1 MQQRTRRSAPRPVWL
16 GLVLAVLAA
25 AVVAWRSGAAPWSE
39 PAQPTASS
47 SVAPRSAQQPASNGV
62 AARPSGAVQVDRE
75 RIAREA
81 TWAPGQL
88 RAHVEKHGR
97 EGPWAS
103 EADFDASA
111 RETIRIGTA
120 FTYLDRESNAERIG
134 FYHRDSNRF
143 VGVSSDGRRI
153 TTQFKP
159 DRGEAY
165 VRGLDRS
172 TYR

>member
-1 MQQRTRRSAPRPVWL
+1 MMLSRIGGGSAMRRAL
-16 GLVLAVLAA
+16 LAVCLLLAVAGCRGATFPSLPSRPSSGQAGQVEQAA
-25 AVVAWRSGAAPWSE
+25 AAPAK
-39 PAQPTASS
+39 PGG
-47 SVAPRSAQQPASNGV
+47 SVE
-62 AARPSGAVQVDRE
+62 VDRE

-81 TWAPGQL
+81 IWAPGQL
-88 RAHVEKHGR
+88 RAHVDKHGR

-103 EADFDASA
+103 EAEYDASA
-111 RETIRIGTA
+111 RDTIRIGTA
-120 FTYLDRESNAERIG
+120 FTYQDRESDAERLG
-134 FYHRDSNRF
+134 FYHKNSNRF
-143 VGVSSDGRRI
+143 TGVTRDGRRI

>member
-1 MQQRTRRSAPRPVWL
+1 
-16 GLVLAVLAA
+16 
-25 AVVAWRSGAAPWSE
+25 VV
-39 PAQPTASS
+39 
-47 SVAPRSAQQPASNGV
+47 
-62 AARPSGAVQVDRE
+62 VDRE

-88 RAHVEKHGR
+88 RAHVDKHGR

-103 EADFDASA
+103 ESEYDASA
-111 RETIRIGTA
+111 RDTIRIGTA
-120 FTYLDRESNAERIG
+120 FTYRDRESNAQRLG
-134 FYHRDSNRF
+134 FYHKDSNRF
-143 VGVSSDGRRI
+143 TGVTRDGRRI

>member
-1 MQQRTRRSAPRPVWL
+1 MVVRQKHLWLMLALVCLLLPVLVGCRSATV
-16 GLVLAVLAA
+16 GQAA
-25 AVVAWRSGAAPWSE
+25 SAPAK
-39 PAQPTASS
+39 PGG
-47 SVAPRSAQQPASNGV
+47 SVE
-62 AARPSGAVQVDRE
+62 VDRE

-88 RAHVEKHGR
+88 RAHFEKHGN

-103 EADFDASA
+103 ESDYDASA
-111 RETIRIGTA
+111 RETVRVGTA
-120 FTYLDRESNAERIG
+120 FTYQDRESNAERLG
-134 FYHRDSNRF
+134 FFQKDSNRF
-143 VGVSSDGRRI
+143 TAVTRDGRRI